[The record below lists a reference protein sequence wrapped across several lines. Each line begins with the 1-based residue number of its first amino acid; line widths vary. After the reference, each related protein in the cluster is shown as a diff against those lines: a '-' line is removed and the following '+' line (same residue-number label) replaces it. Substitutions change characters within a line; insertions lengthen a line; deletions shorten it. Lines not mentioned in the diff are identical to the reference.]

1 MTRLK
6 EMETDMR
13 EVVELTKELVRIP
26 SMHSRP
32 EEIARCVDHVVAYL
46 EKAGAKVRR
55 LENSGVPS
63 ALALPKETAA
73 PVVLMTHVDV
83 VDAPDALFT
92 PVERDGK
99 LFGRGSLD
107 DKYAVALS
115 LVLFK
120 NWLEKLRAEGRDQS
134 DMPFGV
140 LITGDEEVG
149 GANGVRPA
157 LQQFKADFGLALDGG
172 DVRNIVA
179 KEKGIYRLRLTSKG
193 RTAHGSTPWLGVN
206 AVERLMDDY
215 RKIQSFFHPSAFG
228 YETEDHWHRTLNLG
242 TIQAGQSINQVPD
255 KAVAELDIRF
265 TEHDDMPALHR
276 EMQAAIAG
284 ELTLISQSPM
294 FYAGETPFLEL
305 LKQASPDSELGVEHG
320 ASDARYLSDHGIPG
334 VVWGVDGDRSF
345 HAPDEHIDLDSLQT
359 LYDRMDDFMG
369 RVDAFL
375 REGASKG

>member
-1 MTRLK
+1 
-6 EMETDMR
+6 MR

-32 EEIARCVDHVVAYL
+32 EEIARCVDRVVEYL
-46 EKAGAKVRR
+46 EAAGASVRR
-55 LENSGVPS
+55 MEHAGVPS
-63 ALALPKETAA
+63 AMALPAETST
-73 PVVLMTHVDV
+73 PVVLMSHVDV
-83 VDAPDALFT
+83 VDAPEELFT

-120 NWLEKLRAEGRDQS
+120 NRLEKLRSQGRDQS

-157 LQQFKADFGLALDGG
+157 LKQFKAGFGLALDGG

-215 RKIQSFFHPSAFG
+215 RKIQAFFHPSAFG
-228 YETEDHWHRTLNLG
+228 YDPEDHWHRTLNLG
-242 TIQAGQSINQVPD
+242 AIRAGQSINQVPD

-265 TEHDDMPALHR
+265 TEKDDMPALHK

-284 ELTLISQSPM
+284 ELTLISKSPM
-294 FYAGETPFLEL
+294 FYAGETPYLDL
-305 LKQASPDSELGVEHG
+305 LRQASPDSELGVEHG

-345 HAPDEHIDLDSLQT
+345 HAPDEHIDLASLET
-359 LYDRMDDFMG
+359 LYRRLDDFFD
-369 RVDAFL
+369 RVAAF
-375 REGASKG
+375 RDGEAKG